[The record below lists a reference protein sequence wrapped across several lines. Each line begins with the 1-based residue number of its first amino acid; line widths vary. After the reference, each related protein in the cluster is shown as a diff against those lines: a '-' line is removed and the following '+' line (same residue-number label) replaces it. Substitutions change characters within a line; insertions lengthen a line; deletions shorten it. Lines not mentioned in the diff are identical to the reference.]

1 MHKASHLQRRSPQSP
16 RGQVLVLFAVLIPV
30 ILLLFLFALS
40 LAALYDVRAH
50 ASDALGLATRAGA
63 RRIEY
68 ASYGEPD
75 LTFARTAVSETVR
88 AAFCQ
93 GLALRPSGLADTPE
107 AIAARTEIALGYG
120 SPERPWY
127 SPFAPD
133 RPHVYPTVSARAHVP
148 VRVWWFDLTLTVL
161 SETEVK

>member
-1 MHKASHLQRRSPQSP
+1 MEEKRHLQRRA
-16 RGQVLVLFAVLIPV
+16 RGQVLVLLALLIPA
-30 ILLLFLFALS
+30 ILGLFLFALS
-40 LAALYDVRAH
+40 LAALHDARAH
-50 ASDALGLATRAGA
+50 ALYALNVATRAAA
-63 RRIEY
+63 RQVEY

-75 LTFARTAVSETVR
+75 LAFARSAVSDTVR
-88 AAFCQ
+88 TVFLR

-107 AIAARTEIALGYG
+107 AIAARTEVALGYG
-120 SPERPWY
+120 SPDRPWH

-133 RPHVYPTVSARAHVP
+133 RPHVHPTVSARAHIS